1 MRHVPVEQVQP
12 GQVLA
17 RTIYSSDGRP
27 LLNTGVQLTVGMLS
41 TLRRL
46 GVPFIYIQDARFSDV
61 VVEEV
66 VSEQTRR
73 EALNNF
79 AMAVQHV
86 QNGNDFNTKQISQV
100 TGSIIDEIMK
110 NRKVLVNLSD
120 IRTRDNAMF
129 LHAVNVCILSVVIGA
144 NMKLNRNQLTDLALG
159 ALFHDI
165 GKIEVPEK
173 LRNEEDKELPSDVL
187 DDEKHTWR
195 GYKRLRKKNE
205 VSIVAAHVCLQ
216 HHENID
222 GSGYP
227 RGLTSDEIHPF
238 AKIVAV
244 ANMFDNLITG
254 SDTRKPMLPHEATEW
269 LMSQAGKRF
278 DHEVVIQFLRSVA
291 VYPTGIS
298 VKLSSGQTGVVVGQH
313 KGLPARP
320 VVRIFT
326 KEDSEWES
334 HEVKEVDMAEATTVF
349 ISRVLQE

>member
-27 LLNTGVQLTVGMLS
+27 LLNTGVQLTVGILS

-66 VSEQTRR
+66 VDEQTRR

-79 AMAVQHV
+79 ATAVQHV

-120 IRTRDNAMF
+120 IRTRDNALFM
-129 LHAVNVCILSVVIGA
+129 HAVNVCILSVVIGA
-144 NMKLNRNQLTDLALG
+144 NMKLNRNQLADLALG

-165 GKIEVPEK
+165 GKIELPEK
-173 LRNEEDKELPSDVL
+173 MRREEDKDLPSEVL
-187 DDEKHTWR
+187 NDEKHTWR

-216 HHENID
+216 HHECLD
-222 GSGYP
+222 GTGFP
-227 RGLTSDEIHPF
+227 RGLTADEIHPF

-254 SDTRKPMLPHEATEW
+254 SETDKPMLPHEATEW

-291 VYPTGIS
+291 VFPTGIS

-320 VVRIFT
+320 VIRVFT

-334 HEVKEVDMAEATTVF
+334 HDVKEVDMAEATTVF
-349 ISRVLQE
+349 IHRVLQE